1 MELNLLAFAIPIFL
15 LLMVSEYLIAKGRR
29 FSVHSKA
36 ATIANVS
43 IGLAER
49 LSDFFVAPLFFQLYK
64 YIHEQYA
71 LFDIRPNV
79 GWWILLL
86 LFTDFIWYW
95 YHRLAHEVNLFWA
108 VHVVHHQSEEFNY
121 TVSARI
127 TVLQAFVRFGFWS
140 ILPVSGFP
148 AEMIVALLL
157 IHGAYPFFTHT
168 QLVGRLGVLE
178 YLLVT
183 PSHHRVHH
191 ASNEQYLD
199 KNYGDVFIIWDKLF
213 GTFAKEGEAPTY
225 GLTKPL
231 HSYSFLWQHFHFFVE
246 LWVATKKERSF
257 LGRCRLLFGSPGR
270 FSASHRQHA
279 EELVG
284 IRQRRQFVPASS
296 QLMSRYVIWQLG
308 FTMLAVFGLLLF
320 ETQIGMR
327 EAFLW
332 SAIILVSL
340 INIGAILEQRQW
352 IFYLEFVR
360 GLFMLVLV
368 LPYLAFGWVLVPL
381 AGAAGWLFWRFE
393 QTERRYLQL
402 VYQQH
407 RTRE

>member
-15 LLMVSEYLIAKGRR
+15 LLMVLEYLIAKRR
-29 FSVHSKA
+29 RVTIHSKA
-36 ATIANVS
+36 ASVANIS
-43 IGLAER
+43 ICLAER

-64 YIHEQYA
+64 YIHEHFGI
-71 LFDIRPNV
+71 FDIRSNV

-127 TVLQAFVRFGFWS
+127 TVFQAFVRFGFWS
-140 ILPVSGFP
+140 ILPLLGFP

-168 QLVGRLGVLE
+168 QLVGRLGILE

-213 GTFAKEGEAPTY
+213 GTFAKEVEAPTY

-246 LWVATKKERSF
+246 LWMAIKKERSF
-257 LGRCRLLFGSPGR
+257 LARCRSLFGSPGR

-284 IRQRRQFVPASS
+284 IRKRHQFVPASS
-296 QLMSRYVIWQLG
+296 QLMSRYVIWQIG

-368 LPYLAFGWVLVPL
+368 LPYLAFGWLLVPL
-381 AGAAGWLFWRFE
+381 ACAAVWLFWRFE